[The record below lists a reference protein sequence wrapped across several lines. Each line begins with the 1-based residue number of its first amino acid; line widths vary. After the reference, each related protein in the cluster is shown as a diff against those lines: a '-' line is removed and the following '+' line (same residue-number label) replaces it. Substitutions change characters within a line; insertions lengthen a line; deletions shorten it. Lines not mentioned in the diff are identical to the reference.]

1 MDETIIKKEILEIIE
16 SFLLKGNENVIEFS
30 NKLKNKI
37 LSKVSITDLM
47 KLIESTLKEKKI
59 YFLRHAQAEHNVKKG
74 LNSIRIYDSS
84 LTEEGKNQT
93 EKILLLL
100 KELDISFD
108 LIFISPLKRALQTFY
123 CIEKYF
129 TNKNDKV
136 EYICTDLIREALTN
150 KDKNKGMNLQKLKE
164 YIDSNNINMNL
175 NFITKDFWWIDSGKF
190 VENPEPELRKLFK
203 IRIRIF
209 LLWIIFR
216 FEKNILLI
224 SHSKVNR
231 LLNNKEKV
239 KNSEIIELKY
249 ENIFNNC
256 VKYFKKELEFNGDK
270 NINKNI

>member
-47 KLIESTLKEKKI
+47 KLIASTLKEKKI

-74 LNSIRIYDSS
+74 LKSIRIYDSS

-100 KELDISFD
+100 KELDISFN

-164 YIDSNNINMNL
+164 YIDLNNININL

-190 VENPEPELRKLFK
+190 EENPEPELRKLFK

-231 LLNNKEKV
+231 ILNNNVKV
-239 KNSEIIELKY
+239 KNSQMIQLKF
-249 ENIFNNC
+249 ENLLKN
-256 VKYFKKELEFNGDK
+256 YFKKELEFNGDK